1 MKDLNQSL
9 VESAIQIFGAPIVHQ
24 VIQLV
29 QVSDPDGIWS
39 LYNDM
44 GYDEHMYCVEYL
56 YFDHN

>member
-9 VESAIQIFGAPIVHQ
+9 VESAIAIFGAPIVHQ

-29 QVSDPDGIWS
+29 EVSDADGVWS

-44 GYDEHMYCVEYL
+44 GMDEHVCCVEYL
-56 YFDHN
+56 YFID